1 MTKDKFVVYGDSRSG
16 NCYKIKLLCSQLGI
30 AYEWREVDI
39 LAGDTRTAEF
49 PAMKANGKVP
59 CLRCQTVAIL
69 LNLMRFLLI
78 WRTARN
84 WRVRTGSH
92 LRQFCSGCFLN
103 STATSRISRHRDSS
117 FNISAILLIG
127 KRRSRRNGL
136 VVIKR
141 SM

>member
-1 MTKDKFVVYGDSRSG
+1 MPKDKFVVYGDSRSG
-16 NCYKIKLLCSQLGI
+16 NYYKIKLLCSQLSI
-30 AYEWREVDI
+30 AYECCELDM

-84 WRVRTGSH
+84 WQLRTGSH
-92 LRQFCSGCFLN
+92 LRQFRSGCFLN
-103 STATSRISRHRDSS
+103 NAATSRIS
-117 FNISAILLIG
+117 
-127 KRRSRRNGL
+127 
-136 VVIKR
+136 
-141 SM
+141 